1 MYLAAIAK
9 ISWRRHS
16 HWSFLVTF
24 VPSKKVN
31 GSGSFLFTGKLFPSG
46 NVGSLHAPVEPPPA
60 APVLPAVP
68 VDAPAVPVA
77 APAAPTVAPPVLGPA
92 PAVALGRPAEPA
104 APVLLWPAVPPSP
117 LSLALQATNEEMD
130 RKEKTEAAR
139 SLVRL
144 VMGHT
149 RGWKSLGTIGMKRR
163 VTARPGRYHAPPRR
177 DQFSIAGVD
186 ITTQGSVRIL
196 QLGHFLRIT
205 LER

>member
-68 VDAPAVPVA
+68 VAAPAAPVVAPAVPVIA
-77 APAAPTVAPPVLGPA
+77 PPAPAVEGAPAVPGELPAAPTVAPPVLGPA
-92 PAVALGRPAEPA
+92 PAVALGRPA
-104 APVLLWPAVPPSP
+104 
-117 LSLALQATNEEMD
+117 
-130 RKEKTEAAR
+130 
-139 SLVRL
+139 
-144 VMGHT
+144 
-149 RGWKSLGTIGMKRR
+149 
-163 VTARPGRYHAPPRR
+163 
-177 DQFSIAGVD
+177 
-186 ITTQGSVRIL
+186 
-196 QLGHFLRIT
+196 
-205 LER
+205 